1 MDSSTDRFTF
11 FFNWLVNS
19 STHWIIQVLIHWIIG
34 SMMHRF
40 VDSLVHRLTSSR
52 IIDAVNWCIDWLCHW
67 FIDSSFVQYSF
78 FHCFADSLT
87 HRLTID
93 SLSHRCIAWCI
104 VSLNPWFIGPSPVP
118 WFIDSLDHRFINS
131 LIHWLIGSWFIRSI
145 LHGFAL
151 SFHSHLNHLFIRWC
165 TSHPEPITASA
176 PKKIL

>member
-1 MDSSTDRFTF
+1 
-11 FFNWLVNS
+11 
-19 STHWIIQVLIHWIIG
+19 
-34 SMMHRF
+34 MHRF

-67 FIDSSFVQYSF
+67 FIDSSSVQYSF

-145 LHGFAL
+145 LHGFAHVI
-151 SFHSHLNHLFIRWC
+151 SFASQPLVHSLMHLTTRTNHCFC
-165 TSHPEPITASA
+165 TKKNPIGHWFLIA
-176 PKKIL
+176 L